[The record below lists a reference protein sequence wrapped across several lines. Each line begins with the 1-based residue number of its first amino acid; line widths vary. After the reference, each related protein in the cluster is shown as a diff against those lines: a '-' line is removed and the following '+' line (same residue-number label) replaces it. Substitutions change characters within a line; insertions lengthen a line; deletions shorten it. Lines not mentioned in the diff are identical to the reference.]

1 VYILLACSSSKS
13 SGPLSS
19 VVATLDILHTAW
31 LVPDLLRYILRRQ
44 LWVRRRKYYTPANQG
59 LVMYNVLYLSAWLRL
74 QIDTFAALEDTEQDR
89 ACAPV
94 GTG

>member
-1 VYILLACSSSKS
+1 
-13 SGPLSS
+13 
-19 VVATLDILHTAW
+19 
-31 LVPDLLRYILRRQ
+31 
-44 LWVRRRKYYTPANQG
+44 
-59 LVMYNVLYLSAWLRL
+59 MYNVLYLSACLRL